1 MDADGDGDGCKQNA
15 EIDRLND
22 ENDGKKDR
30 QPQQRN
36 SQDLCFQR
44 NGFMFTEIAEPI
56 VMRIVFLNLVEDF
69 IKSLADRCFRVPG
82 RTAID
87 A

>member
-1 MDADGDGDGCKQNA
+1 MRSDPFRKQAA
-15 EIDRLND
+15 ESKRKGVVGRSGMMI
-22 ENDGKKDR
+22 
-30 QPQQRN
+30 P
-36 SQDLCFQR
+36 
-44 NGFMFTEIAEPI
+44 MIARIKATIPI
-56 VMRIVFLNLVEDF
+56 VMRIIFLNLVEDF